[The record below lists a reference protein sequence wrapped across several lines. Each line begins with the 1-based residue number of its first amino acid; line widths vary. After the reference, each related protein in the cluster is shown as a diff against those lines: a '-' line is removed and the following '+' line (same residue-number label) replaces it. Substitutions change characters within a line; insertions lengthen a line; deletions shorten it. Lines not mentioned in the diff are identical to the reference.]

1 MMNATTTSSNSVLIV
16 KTESQEIRI
25 PYSSI
30 SLSFENSNTSFV
42 KSAISLT
49 KQEESKECNTNE
61 FESKLA
67 LLREKG
73 YTNEKVNERVLRN
86 QKGDLERTIKRL
98 EFFREKKE
106 NKLQKINDKP
116 IVKKYREQLDILS
129 DKGYHKIGMNIRLL
143 RQNNGDIDETIA
155 QLNSLQEKRNFKKLN
170 KQQSKTN
177 CPNRRK

>member
-1 MMNATTTSSNSVLIV
+1 MNATTTSSNSVLIV

-30 SLSFENSNTSFV
+30 SLSFV

-129 DKGYHKIGMNIRLL
+129 YKGYHKIGMNIRLL